1 MSLSQRCRKPFEATP
16 CDDLNIGAL
25 ELLTTQIAAGV
36 QALAS
41 SPSPW
46 GGPGKY
52 YDQSLLRSLH
62 IAFAQGSAI
71 IGGLINVTSPIN
83 RIPPEI
89 LTTIF
94 ALSPRT
100 ISRRQSGP
108 ASSPCWPFDEIDV
121 GDLHKLPKVCRYW
134 RELALAV
141 PTLWTTVSTHTP
153 VPDKSSSG
161 DSFESESW
169 FRRSIYL
176 PQESSV
182 ELVVHCS
189 NSFGTAQHSREKMI
203 EFMLTNAP
211 KTRELHAWDASV
223 IRDMPLFLRSFD
235 ASALQHCTIWNPIVS
250 RVRSETRFRPF
261 FSQGGT
267 RLRSLSLAGVDALPC
282 NEFPMLTLLSIAAGY
297 PYSNVLW
304 DTSDLVKFLAGCPRL
319 EEVYVYSKE
328 VFGRNFG
335 PPPPH
340 MSSAPPTRIGL
351 PRLRRLAFT
360 YVPDSHW
367 DEEYE
372 DTAPTGI
379 AYLLSHTAIPS
390 TCDMYLAAIH
400 EGGFYS
406 INPGILNS
414 VRRNVPG
421 KDAVTHVFMRLATK
435 VSDIQLVFPEGS
447 LRLQVPTNPKH
458 YVETTTASDLA
469 DIFHNIPELFAYT
482 EELRIHYSD
491 HDTHATLLA
500 SSTFFLASLPAVKV
514 LSLIHGPPLESEPDA
529 ALHPPPVHM
538 GGPKESESL
547 AVPSA
552 LALYLTQ
559 PFPPLPQAPSPV
571 WQSDPKSES
580 EFEPEP
586 AEATSRIPFPA
597 LDTLWTTVRSTGEL
611 AHLEATLVTR
621 RAALGR
627 PLRRLVVSVC
637 AAEPESSEGLTC
649 AARLQAVTG
658 LGGVVGGGCADGAG
672 SVGTGGVTGRR
683 LDGGVAGEVRPAV

>member
-1 MSLSQRCRKPFEATP
+1 M
-16 CDDLNIGAL
+16 
-25 ELLTTQIAAGV
+25 
-36 QALAS
+36 
-41 SPSPW
+41 
-46 GGPGKY
+46 
-52 YDQSLLRSLH
+52 
-62 IAFAQGSAI
+62 
-71 IGGLINVTSPIN
+71 
-83 RIPPEI
+83 
-89 LTTIF
+89 
-94 ALSPRT
+94 
-100 ISRRQSGP
+100 
-108 ASSPCWPFDEIDV
+108 
-121 GDLHKLPKVCRYW
+121 
-134 RELALAV
+134 
-141 PTLWTTVSTHTP
+141 PTLWATVSTVSTHTP
-153 VPDKSSSG
+153 EPDKTSSG
-161 DSFESESW
+161 NSSESESW
-169 FRRSIYL
+169 FRRSLYL
-176 PQESSV
+176 PQESPV

-189 NSFGTAQHSREKMI
+189 NSYETAEHSSEKMI

-211 KTRELHAWDASV
+211 RTRELHAWNASG
-223 IRDMPLFLRSFD
+223 IRDVPLLLRSFD
-235 ASALQHCTIWNPIVS
+235 ASALQHCTIWDPVGP
-250 RVRSETRFRPF
+250 RVWPPQPEMRLQPF
-261 FSQGGT
+261 FSQGGA
-267 RLRSLSLAGVDALPC
+267 RLRSLSLAGVDALPS
-282 NEFPMLTLLSIAAGY
+282 NEFPMLTLLSIHAGY

-340 MSSAPPTRIGL
+340 MSPPPPTRIGL

-500 SSTFFLASLPAVKV
+500 SSTSFLASLPAVKV
-514 LSLIHGPPLESEPDA
+514 LSLIHRPSVTDLEWEDALPPL
-529 ALHPPPVHM
+529 PVHVE
-538 GGPKESESL
+538 GTESESL
-547 AVPSA
+547 AVPCPSA
-552 LALYLTQ
+552 LALYLAQ
-559 PFPPLPQAPSPV
+559 PFPSLPPRV
-571 WQSDPKSES
+571 WPHYDPGSDSESDPESES
-580 EFEPEP
+580 EH
-586 AEATSRIPFPA
+586 EATSRIPFPA

-611 AHLEATLVTR
+611 AHLEATLVAR

-627 PLRRLVVSVC
+627 PVRRLVISVSVC
-637 AAEPESSEGLTC
+637 GAEPDGSNDGSDGLN
-649 AARLQAVTG
+649 AQLPALNS
-658 LGGVVGGGCADGAG
+658 LGGAPEEVVLMELGASEEPRVVDWMATLPERFG
-672 SVGTGGVTGRR
+672 LPSEIHRDWPT
-683 LDGGVAGEVRPAV
+683 LWYEGE